1 MAKQDESAKKE
12 NKVVAEPTM
21 EMGAMSQIRTLVAI
35 NNRKNLEGPLTHL
48 ERNYYQLHLVNR
60 IPDLIKGLQIHRPQ
74 IVLLSW
80 NLKNTDVK
88 KVYRLLTQK
97 FHLICIV
104 FAEDSG
110 TRTTA
115 SLMSSGIPDSLLAPV
130 SGPSIHM
137 RIQSKLAP
145 RLRPRKRAVAPQDL
159 FKKPVPVPA
168 EKVPASL
175 EWKDV
180 TEKGNEK
187 TWAGTSSAQEKET
200 GGVYYFK
207 GPNPPVYD
215 KVKQEWNVGDKS
227 KGGIFMQ
234 ERGPASKEFSIVQE
248 GLQGKEYKMTTN
260 TASGEMMEATQS
272 GPEPTTPLD
281 NNFDWDAALKEAEDE
296 ISAVVK
302 EAVETAAPEISQEKL
317 DEKNLHFVHH
327 NHENKKDPK
336 GKKEEAKDSGLGNI
350 IAISRDI
357 HSRNPQAGESVLAQ
371 CLRAALTKFPGTAK
385 QTVAN
390 EKTPVSKMTVCT
402 VNSERFCGYM
412 VCVSFDNKFQKEYMK
427 ELMFHLKEEM
437 KMVGENISNTMSIL
451 EFEIGATP
459 FGPWAE
465 SKADFTI
472 ASRKAGLS
480 LAFFSTKGEPQVI
493 EGQDESVLGIALDKD
508 IVGDTPVLFNVYIHL
523 PKNDKYLLYLN
534 SGQVFTT
541 STIDKFLGY
550 GVKTVFIRK
559 TEKELFLTY
568 CARNF
573 INSSLK

>member
-1 MAKQDESAKKE
+1 MAKQDKKE
-12 NKVVAEPTM
+12 TAEPAM
-21 EMGAMSQIRTLVAI
+21 EMGTMSQIRTLVAI
-35 NNRKNLEGPLTHL
+35 NQRKNLEGPLTHL

-60 IPDLIKGLQIHRPQ
+60 IPDLIKGLQTHRPQ

-104 FAEDSG
+104 FAEDNS

-115 SLMSSGIPDSLLAPV
+115 SLMSSGIPDSLLSPV

-145 RLRPRKRAVAPQDL
+145 RLRPRKRALAPADL
-159 FKKPVPVPA
+159 FKKQTSVPK
-168 EKVPASL
+168 EKIPRNL

-180 TEKGNEK
+180 TDKNGERCWQGMGPSSEKD
-187 TWAGTSSAQEKET
+187 A
-200 GGVYYFK
+200 GGVYIFK
-207 GPNPPVYD
+207 GPTRPVYD
-215 KVKQEWNVGDKS
+215 KIKQEWNIEDS
-227 KGGIFMQ
+227 KGGVFMQ
-234 ERGPASKEFSIVQE
+234 ERPPSKEFSIVQE
-248 GLQGKEYKMTTN
+248 GAQSKEYKMTTT

-272 GPEPTTPLD
+272 GPEPTPLD
-281 NNFDWDAALKEAEDE
+281 SNFDWDAALKDAENE
-296 ISAVVK
+296 ISDVVK
-302 EAVETAAPEISQEKL
+302 DVPLEAVGDIIEEKP
-317 DEKNLHFVHH
+317 DEKNINVIQH
-327 NHENKKDPK
+327 KPAPK
-336 GKKEEAKDSGLGNI
+336 ELKIKKEKEKDEEKDGGLGNI

-357 HSRNPQAGESVLAQ
+357 HSRNPQKGESILAQ
-371 CLRAALTKFPGTAK
+371 CLRNALTKFPGPAK
-385 QTVAN
+385 PALN
-390 EKTPVSKMTVCT
+390 EKAPVSKMTVCT

-427 ELMFHLKEEM
+427 ELMFHLQEEM
-437 KMVGENISNTMSIL
+437 KNVGETLSGPMNIL
-451 EFEIGATP
+451 EFEIGAVP

-480 LAFFSTKGEPQVI
+480 LAFFSTGGQPQVI
-493 EGQDESVLGIALDKD
+493 EGQDESVLGISLEKD

-541 STIDKFLGY
+541 STIEKFLTF